1 MHHVGTS
8 TARRASLLSEE
19 SGVAVSPRVATALGD
34 FACDATEGLRE
45 LAAAIPPAAL
55 GGRSALPEALPIVP
69 SMRGEVTLEPYNA
82 AERRVL
88 LRASLNATRNAEV
101 LLAASAVDISV
112 LLLGP
117 LSSVLRIEQGR
128 AEFLDDRM
136 RSLIIEE
143 TSAFEIRRAHA
154 ELGRAAER
162 AGYPGAAL
170 LHEAR
175 AAEASPQR
183 SLARRLTQEAA
194 SQLERGFTWNAIMLA
209 RQVLAAAPEH
219 VARARSILARASF
232 WHGCFD
238 DARAMIG
245 DTASH
250 DPQLAELARL
260 MEKIDAGPE
269 PGGNDRLRAL
279 RVKEWLLE
287 AAEAQIDLKI
297 LETVMAAEQFW
308 YAGNAEEA
316 DDLHARMLLSAGVA
330 QVSTGWEPGT
340 AQPTPLLQA
349 HVCVIRAELSMR
361 GGAMADAA
369 RMLVDGTCALP
380 MELAAAGV
388 VPKFI
393 RTIHGAGTDI
403 DAALADHYDRLLR
416 TASVKYVP
424 MGPLKAD
431 RAIAAIRASNDGP
444 KGQRLSDAARGLR
457 PQLTPRQDAVWG
469 LLGGGLTNREIG
481 ESLGIS
487 ERTVEVHVAA
497 ILRKA
502 GVTSR
507 SRLLALLMQT
517 GE

>member
-1 MHHVGTS
+1 MHDVGT
-8 TARRASLLSEE
+8 TIARRAALLSAEA
-19 SGVAVSPRVATALGD
+19 GVAVSPRVAVTLGD
-34 FACDATEGLRE
+34 FACDATEALRE
-45 LAAAIPPAAL
+45 LASVIPPAAL
-55 GGRSALPEALPIVP
+55 GGRSALPEVLPIVP
-69 SMRGEVTLEPYNA
+69 SMREAVSLERYNA

-88 LRASLNATRNAEV
+88 LRASLNATRSVEV
-101 LLAASAVDISV
+101 LLSASAVDTSV

-128 AEFLDDRM
+128 AEFVDERM

-143 TSAFEIRRAHA
+143 TGAFERRRAHA

-162 AGYPGAAL
+162 AGYASAAL

-175 AAEASPQR
+175 AAESGVQR
-183 SLARRLTQEAA
+183 SLARRLVQEAA
-194 SQLERGFTWNAIMLA
+194 TQLERGFTGNAIMLA
-209 RQVLAAAPEH
+209 RQARTAAPEQ
-219 VARARSILARASF
+219 ATATRSLLARAAF

-245 DTASH
+245 DSASH
-250 DPQLAELARL
+250 DPQLVELARL

-269 PGGNDRLRAL
+269 PGADDRLRAL

-287 AAEAQIDLKI
+287 AAEAQNDLKI

-308 YAGNAEEA
+308 YAGNADEA

-330 QVSTGWEPGT
+330 PGITGWENGT

-361 GGAMADAA
+361 AGDMAEAA
-369 RMLVDGTCALP
+369 RVLVAGVRELP

-388 VPKFI
+388 VPKFV
-393 RTIHGAGTDI
+393 RTIGASGTDI
-403 DAALADHYDRLLR
+403 DVALADHYDRLLR
-416 TASVKYVP
+416 TTSVKYVP
-424 MGPLKAD
+424 IGPLKAE
-431 RAIAAIRASNDGP
+431 RAVAAMRASGGRPSGP
-444 KGQRLSDAARGLR
+444 PTSDSAPELR
-457 PQLTPRQDAVWG
+457 SLLTPRQCAVWD
-469 LLGGGLTNREIG
+469 LLAGGLSNREIG

-507 SRLLALLMQT
+507 SRLLALLNQ
-517 GE
+517 